1 MALWVRDREAAV
13 LADTNDPHAVGLSS
27 DAMEFVRFCYARRPV
42 PWPELYDEMSAV
54 AARGLFRGW
63 GYPELADHGIAL
75 TLSGMPVLAALVRTI
90 VRDGGVAGSGRGAR
104 GTFAFG
110 EAVAAR

>member
-1 MALWVRDREAAV
+1 MADS
-13 LADTNDPHAVGLSS
+13 NDPRADGLSTE
-27 DAMEFVRFCYARRPV
+27 AIEFVRFCYARRPV

-63 GYPELADHGIAL
+63 GYLELAEHGIVL
-75 TLSGMPVLAALVRTI
+75 TLSEMPILAALVRAI

-104 GTFAFG
+104 GAFAFG
-110 EAVAAR
+110 EVVVAR